1 MKRRHRDAS
10 TGDLTTQLQPLM
22 DDDAFLTDL
31 SNGIDPSDGSDELAA
46 LFLELRDDIE
56 QQMPPAPLIEGA
68 DEEPAV
74 ISLASRRRQR
84 RGRPFVSGLIGAA
97 AATLVIAGSGSM
109 IYNASP
115 GSPLWGLSST
125 LFSDRAAV
133 VELAGTLEEIDSR
146 AAEGDIDG
154 TRELLEEAR
163 RVVQNL
169 RDAQTPAE
177 ETPRQLP
184 GATVTAT
191 TTATRPGETVTRDPA
206 EPVTEVVT
214 ETERHTETATET
226 ATATVT
232 VTQGPPPIRENPI
245 PLPTDVEPVPL
256 PDPIVPLPAP
266 VDPLPTLAP
275 PQVQQ

>member
-1 MKRRHRDAS
+1 MKRRHTDAA
-10 TGDLTTQLQPLM
+10 TGDITTQLKPLM

-31 SNGIDPSDGSDELAA
+31 SQGIDPSDGADDLAA
-46 LFLELRDDIE
+46 LFLELREDVE
-56 QQMPPAPLIEGA
+56 RQMPPAPLIEGA
-68 DEEPAV
+68 DEEPVV
-74 ISLASRRRQR
+74 ISLASRRRAR

-115 GSPLWGLSST
+115 DSPLWGMSSA

-169 RDAQTPAE
+169 RDAQSPAE
-177 ETPRQLP
+177 PATREP
-184 GATVTAT
+184 GTTVTAT
-191 TTATRPGETVTRDPA
+191 TTATLPGATVAP
-206 EPVTEVVT
+206 EPVAPTT
-214 ETERHTETATET
+214 ETFTETAHHTET

-232 VTQGPPPIRENPI
+232 VTQGPPPIRDN
-245 PLPTDVEPVPL
+245 PLPVPVEPVPL
-256 PDPIVPLPAP
+256 PEP
-266 VDPLPTLAP
+266 VDPVEPATTLAP
-275 PQVQQ
+275 PQIQE